1 MRRAEF
7 IRLAAASV
15 TALAACAKTEPEKT
29 ATSQPAESQTVQQ
42 IALAPPQPPFPV
54 DSQYCGYRMGV
65 QSYCFREFKTTEQL
79 IGMMEQLG
87 LAHIEIWPGGH
98 LKRDLPER
106 EIRREL
112 NKVYDAGI
120 TVDACGVIR
129 MPDDEAEL
137 RKIFD
142 YAAMLNVLTIS
153 ASPQYAAFDKISAL
167 TEEYNIPIAI
177 HNHGPEDELFPTP
190 EKIRSA
196 LANAGS
202 KIGLCVDLGHFYRAG
217 IDPMAVIDEFK
228 DRVFGIHLKDLVP
241 DENGKWEDVIVG
253 TGKINL
259 PVLMAKLDE
268 IGFKGSVSLEYESDP
283 SNPVPNMEKCL
294 EKIREAC
301 A

>member
-1 MRRAEF
+1 MKRAEF
-7 IRLAAASV
+7 FRVAAASV
-15 TALAACAKTEPEKT
+15 TALATCAKTEPEQ
-29 ATSQPAESQTVQQ
+29 AASSQPAESQTVQQ
-42 IALAPPQPPFPV
+42 INLAPPQPPFAV

-65 QSYCFREFKTTEQL
+65 QSYCFREFTTTEKL
-79 IGMMEQLG
+79 IGMMNQLG
-87 LAHIEIWPGGH
+87 LVHIEIWPGGH
-98 LKRDLPER
+98 LKRDLPAK
-106 EIRREL
+106 EIQREL
-112 NKVYDAGI
+112 NKLYSAGI

-137 RKIFD
+137 KKIFD
-142 YAAMLNVLTIS
+142 YAAMLGVLAIT
-153 ASPQYAAFDKISAL
+153 ASPEYAAFDKISAL

-196 LANAGS
+196 LANAGP

-228 DRVFGIHLKDLVP
+228 ERVFGIHLKDLVP
-241 DENGKWEDVIVG
+241 NEAGKWEDVIVG

-259 PVLMAKLDE
+259 PVLMAKLNE
-268 IGFKGSVSLEYESDP
+268 IGFKGNFSLEYESDP

-294 EKIREAC
+294 EMIRGAC